1 MPPISGWNVRFTY
14 PRGCVLGCTGLA
26 WQHSHCNWGKCLK
39 CVGVHEMKVYVFLAT
54 VFSTVLLLVL
64 PFVGGG
70 GPGLAQVATANAGA
84 GMPVLASVA
93 QVADRSLP
101 ASSLNRV
108 TTPIPAEAAE
118 AIAAK
123 RAEQLKK
130 DWEHLAQKPV
140 PKPLP
145 PVDAAGAASGTNERR
160 AQLEAQGLSCPGFSA
175 GGTSG
180 APGAVSA
187 LGVSGTTSDDLASFA
202 YQYNSIR
209 AANCLDPVRYFI
221 YDSCMEARLFWM
233 AESPSPDPM
242 DAWGHMGSVR
252 IDGVPS
258 VGCDGNL
265 AGGSGNSGATVASKW
280 WQSGS
285 HRASLYRPG
294 SGTGG
299 VCIAFAMTH
308 GGIDE
313 PYSFTRAAA
322 RWTSC

>member
-1 MPPISGWNVRFTY
+1 
-14 PRGCVLGCTGLA
+14 
-26 WQHSHCNWGKCLK
+26 
-39 CVGVHEMKVYVFLAT
+39 MKGHVFLAT
-54 VFSTVLLLVL
+54 VFTTVLLLVL

-70 GPGLAQVATANAGA
+70 GPGLVEVATARQSDGI
-84 GMPVLASVA
+84 PVFASVA
-93 QVADRSLP
+93 EVRDSSLP
-101 ASSLNRV
+101 ATNTRV
-108 TTPIPAEAAE
+108 PMPADAAE
-118 AIAAK
+118 AIAAQ
-123 RAEQLKK
+123 RAEELKK

-160 AQLEAQGLSCPGFSA
+160 AVLEAQGLSCPGFSA

-209 AANCLDPVRYFI
+209 AANCLEPVRYFI
-221 YDSCMEARLFWM
+221 YDACMEARLFWM

-242 DAWGHMGSVR
+242 DAWGHIGSVR

-265 AGGSGNSGATVASKW
+265 AGGSGNTGATVASKW
-280 WQSGS
+280 WQSSS

-322 RWTSC
+322 RWTGC

>member
-1 MPPISGWNVRFTY
+1 
-14 PRGCVLGCTGLA
+14 
-26 WQHSHCNWGKCLK
+26 
-39 CVGVHEMKVYVFLAT
+39 MKRYAFLAT
-54 VFSTVLLLVL
+54 VFSTALIVAL

-70 GPGLAQVATANAGA
+70 GPGLNGLAVATTSVESPA
-84 GMPVLASVA
+84 LASIVE
-93 QVADRSLP
+93 P
-101 ASSLNRV
+101 
-108 TTPIPAEAAE
+108 EAASNRIALRYGGSDQVIE
-118 AIAAK
+118 ARSIAISK
-123 RAEQLKK
+123 SLSS

-145 PVDAAGAASGTNERR
+145 PVDAAGAASGTTERR

-180 APGAVSA
+180 APGAYSA
-187 LGVSGTTSDDLASFA
+187 LGVAGTTSDDLASFA
-202 YQYNSIR
+202 YQYNAIR
-209 AANCLDPVRYFI
+209 AQNCLPPVTYFV

-242 DAWGHMGSVR
+242 DAWGHIGSVR
-252 IDGVPS
+252 IDGAPS

-265 AGGSGNSGATVASKW
+265 AGGSGNSGSTVAIKW
-280 WQSGS
+280 WESAS
-285 HRASLYRPG
+285 HQASLYRPS

-322 RWTSC
+322 RWTYC